1 MAKTRR
7 ILPVL
12 ALALMWHGA
21 QAVASE
27 PTSPSVTGHEAN
39 LSVTVTPF
47 SGWVPGIDGTVGG
60 RNATVDV
67 SLSPLDAM
75 RNIDSFVDVLD
86 GIYIGWGEFRYGRVG
101 LFYDVFY
108 LDVSSAESIDRGVIT
123 LGLDLAFRQSTGTFA
138 ATYRVWEEGRSHWDL
153 MAGARVSDIDIRI
166 AANLNALRRTAS
178 RGESWTDAIVG
189 MKGRYVLAP
198 QWSLSGWGLVGGG
211 GSDLTW
217 DLYGAIDYTVRPG
230 FDLSLGFRGMKI
242 DYSSDDFTW
251 DVLQYGPVFNAT
263 FRI

>member
-1 MAKTRR
+1 
-7 ILPVL
+7 
-12 ALALMWHGA
+12 MWPAMH
-21 QAVASE
+21 AVASE
-27 PTSPSVTGHEAN
+27 PTSPGVPGDDARI
-39 LSVTVTPF
+39 SVTVTPF
-47 SGWVPGIDGTVGG
+47 SGWVPGVDGTVGT
-60 RNATVDV
+60 RAASVDV
-67 SLSPLDAM
+67 SLSPLDVM
-75 RNIDSFVDVLD
+75 RNVDDFVDVLD
-86 GIYIGWGEFRYGRVG
+86 GIYIGWGEFRYGRIG

-108 LDVSSAESIDRGVIT
+108 LDVSSAASIDKGVIT
-123 LGLDLAFRQSTGTFA
+123 LGLDLAFSQSTGTFA

-166 AANLNALRRTAS
+166 AANLNELKGAVS

-189 MKGRYVLAP
+189 TKGRYALAP
-198 QWSLSGWGLVGGG
+198 QWSLSGWGLIGGG

-217 DLYGAIDYTVRPG
+217 DLYGAVDYTVRPG

-263 FRI
+263 FRF